1 VRRKWAGHRA
11 RSRRTFEREFT
22 PAFFPF
28 STLNWISNDRLVDFG
43 QDMNRFLFMAA
54 DFLSRPPG
62 FYVMLIAMVLC
73 TALVP
78 FGLTNVV
85 TYALSVAAIVITGVV
100 LIQGY
105 RDTAAIH
112 AKLDEI
118 IVALDETR
126 NDVVGLEHSDPEEI
140 KEKLVNLEEEA
151 GKALANFQSLS
162 DKRERPEAIG
172 GDHK

>member
-1 VRRKWAGHRA
+1 
-11 RSRRTFEREFT
+11 
-22 PAFFPF
+22 
-28 STLNWISNDRLVDFG
+28 
-43 QDMNRFLFMAA
+43 MNKFLFAAA

-62 FYVMLIAMVLC
+62 FYVMIIAMVVC

-78 FGLTNVV
+78 FGLTNPL

-118 IVALDETR
+118 IVSLNETR
-126 NDVVGLEHSDPEEI
+126 NDVVGLEHADPKEI
-140 KEKLVNLEEEA
+140 KAKLGKLEEEA
-151 GKALANFQSLS
+151 A
-162 DKRERPEAIG
+162 RTTTEA
-172 GDHK
+172 

>member
-1 VRRKWAGHRA
+1 
-11 RSRRTFEREFT
+11 
-22 PAFFPF
+22 
-28 STLNWISNDRLVDFG
+28 
-43 QDMNRFLFMAA
+43 MNRFLFMAA

-78 FGLTNVV
+78 FGLTNAV

-118 IVALDETR
+118 IVSLDETR
-126 NDVVGLEHSDPEEI
+126 DVVGLEHAEPEEI
-140 KEKLVNLEEEA
+140 REKLMKLEEEA
-151 GKALANFQSLS
+151 ARTVGSARRELS
-162 DKRERPEAIG
+162 EATGERL
-172 GDHK
+172 

>member
-1 VRRKWAGHRA
+1 
-11 RSRRTFEREFT
+11 
-22 PAFFPF
+22 
-28 STLNWISNDRLVDFG
+28 
-43 QDMNRFLFMAA
+43 MNRFLFAMG

-62 FYVMLIAMVLC
+62 FYFLLIAMLLC
-73 TALVP
+73 TAVVP

-118 IVALDETR
+118 IVSLRDTR
-126 NDVVGLEHSDPEEI
+126 NDVVGLEHAEPEEI
-140 KEKLVNLEEEA
+140 REKLHTLEEEA
-151 GKALANFQSLS
+151 LARQVGST
-162 DKRERPEAIG
+162 
-172 GDHK
+172 